1 MAESLKSA
9 LVMERDHISGNERG
23 GGRGLVGI
31 FSKQRRISPPRPLVH
46 MLGVRVELAER
57 LVDSFEDL
65 SECF

>member
-9 LVMERDHISGNERG
+9 LVTERDHISGNERG
-23 GGRGLVGI
+23 WGGLVGI
-31 FSKQRRISPPRPLVH
+31 FSKQRRISPPYPLVH

-57 LVDSFEDL
+57 LGNSFEDL

>member
-9 LVMERDHISGNERG
+9 LVMERDHISGNER

-46 MLGVRVELAER
+46 MLGVRVRLAKR
-57 LVDSFEDL
+57 LGDSFEDL